1 MSQGGLVQFCFVVN
15 RTEVGKARV
24 QPGPVIEGF
33 DVVEDGSASLGE
45 GGEAVMIDQFV
56 FETAKEAFDK
66 SVVVAVAFSLGKF
79 CPALQKNAGKVGS
92 SSPFSGGG
100 GWRLPLITSSAHVQ
114 TSPLRFIGFGFDW
127 FDLSVMLYFN
137 NILNEGET

>member
-1 MSQGGLVQFCFVVN
+1 LGFKRDWGLV
-15 RTEVGKARV
+15 GKTGVESDA
-24 QPGPVIEGF
+24 VIEDF
-33 DVVEDGSASLGE
+33 DIVEDGSASLGE
-45 GGEAVMIDQFV
+45 SGEAVMIDQFV
-56 FETAKEAFDK
+56 FEATKEAFDK
-66 SVVVAVAFSLGKF
+66 SVVVAVAFSFGKF